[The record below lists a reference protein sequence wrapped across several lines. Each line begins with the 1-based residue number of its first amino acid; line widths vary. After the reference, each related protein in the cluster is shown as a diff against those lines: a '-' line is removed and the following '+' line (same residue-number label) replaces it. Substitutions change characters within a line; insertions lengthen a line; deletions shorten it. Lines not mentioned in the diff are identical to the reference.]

1 MYSIHFNRQS
11 RKILFKIPA
20 GIANSIREKLDEI
33 ALDPFEKRND
43 VRPLK
48 GRPGYRLK
56 SGAWRVIY
64 KVESDRLE
72 ILVIKIASR
81 GDVYK

>member
-1 MYSIHFNRQS
+1 M
-11 RKILFKIPA
+11 PT
-20 GIANSIREKLDEI
+20 GIAESIRKKLDEI
-33 ALDPFEKRND
+33 AVDPFKQRND

-56 SGAWRVIY
+56 SGVWRVIY
-64 KVESDRLE
+64 KVESNRLE
-72 ILVIKIASR
+72 ILVIKIAYR

>member
-1 MYSIHFNRQS
+1 M
-11 RKILFKIPA
+11 PA
-20 GIANSIREKLDEI
+20 GIAKSIRKKLNEI
-33 ALDPFEKRND
+33 AVDPFKQRND
-43 VRPLK
+43 VSPLQ

-64 KVESDRLE
+64 KFESDRLE
-72 ILVIKIASR
+72 ILVIKIASG